1 MNKITLM
8 SDGID
13 NRTPEIKLLI
23 AGKALIV
30 FKGLNILRTRSGL
43 SDTELMGINS
53 KIAVITT
60 KKSSQ
65 FQ

>member
-1 MNKITLM
+1 MNRSTLI

-13 NRTPEIKLLI
+13 YRTPEIKLLI

-30 FKGLNILRTRSGL
+30 FKGLNILRTLRGL
-43 SDTELMGINS
+43 SDIELIGSNS